1 MLSASDYLMAAKLL
15 RDPSEMNTSIFL
27 APDLRLIGRVEILH
41 LAIKQLASLIP
52 SVPNEPVTRKCGV
65 SHMISGSNI

>member
-1 MLSASDYLMAAKLL
+1 MLSASEYLMAAKLL

-27 APDLRLIGRVEILH
+27 ASDLRLIGRVEIH